1 MILALCEKSKQILYQ
16 PVAWNGNMV
25 EYLNQIITN
34 VAWEDN
40 MVKDLIQLHI
50 YQLPWGGR

>member
-25 EYLNQIITN
+25 EYLNPIITN
-34 VAWEDN
+34 VAWEGN
-40 MVKDLIQLHI
+40 MVKDLIQLYI
-50 YQLPWGGR
+50 YQW